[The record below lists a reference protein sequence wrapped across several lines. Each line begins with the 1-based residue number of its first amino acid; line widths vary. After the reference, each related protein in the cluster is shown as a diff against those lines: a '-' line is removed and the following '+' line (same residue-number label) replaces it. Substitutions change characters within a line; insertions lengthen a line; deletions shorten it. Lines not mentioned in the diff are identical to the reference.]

1 MVRRNN
7 MCIMRWSGRWE
18 EGCSPNLRQ
27 IKKDERG
34 LSAEVLSICVRD
46 SPFSLAQK
54 DCEQSI

>member
-1 MVRRNN
+1 